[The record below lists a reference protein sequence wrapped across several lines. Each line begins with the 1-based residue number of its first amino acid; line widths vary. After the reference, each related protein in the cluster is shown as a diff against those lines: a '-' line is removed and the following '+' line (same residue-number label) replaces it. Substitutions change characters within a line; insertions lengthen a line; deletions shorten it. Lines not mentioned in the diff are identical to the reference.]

1 MSGRQFLTAVT
12 HLGLVTANGNFG
24 LEHAVGVLRR
34 IKRAGDGGRADAE
47 EFEKRAAMKANA
59 KENPI
64 QNSRYNK
71 LLSHSNSDSNVSENE
86 SQSQFDSDSDNDED
100 DETDESEVSLV
111 TLRFFFIC

>member
-1 MSGRQFLTAVT
+1 MR
-12 HLGLVTANGNFG
+12 
-24 LEHAVGVLRR
+24 
-34 IKRAGDGGRADAE
+34 GDGGRADAE